1 MTVAIN
7 ADTWVY
13 VVVQDPEKN
22 EQILGQHDK
31 EADITYIPTFLAKET
46 AMMGIGRMA
55 KPKGPRYEIQAVI
68 FGDLM
73 AHAAKGGFIIFVLDE
88 DGAIMAKFSP
98 TGEEI

>member
-7 ADTWVY
+7 ANTWVY

-22 EQILGQHDK
+22 EHILGQHDN
-31 EADITYIPTFLAKET
+31 EADIAYIPAFLTKET
-46 AMMGIGRMA
+46 AMMGIGHMA

-68 FGDLM
+68 FEDLM
-73 AHAAKGGFIIFVLDE
+73 AHAAKGGFMIFVLDE
-88 DGAIMAKFSP
+88 DGAIMAKFLP